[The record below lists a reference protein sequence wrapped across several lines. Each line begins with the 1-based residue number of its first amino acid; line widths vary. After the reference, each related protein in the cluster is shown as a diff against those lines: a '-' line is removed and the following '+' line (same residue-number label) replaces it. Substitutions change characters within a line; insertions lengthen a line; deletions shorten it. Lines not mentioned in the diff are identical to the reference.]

1 MKVASPRATAF
12 APSATFILR
21 RDRERAP
28 MARRGPHKTM
38 KVPAVGGIIV
48 PSRDRNG
55 AAVAGSRKLTFNVA
69 HLPLP
74 ILLPLARA
82 VLSAPRSMSFNGA
95 AVTRPG
101 RSVFD
106 RANFPRPRPPT
117 FVSAVLNPP
126 ESTNFNGVRDARCSS
141 CEPERNRRA
150 IPSSDCTGAA
160 VKAQTQQLTERFHQR
175 PFPNCS
181 PSIVRGGLDLPCD
194 GDDRSW

>member
-28 MARRGPHKTM
+28 MARRGPRKTI
-38 KVPAVGGIIV
+38 KTRFSPFNGI
-48 PSRDRNG
+48 NG
-55 AAVAGSRKLTFNVA
+55 LRRVFNRA